1 MARPHITKTL
11 KLLCACVRKTKR
23 GETVLSD
30 NVAIRFYL
38 NKKQNSR
45 GYVRQ
50 VKSKFVDVN
59 QLSMNSSPLE
69 VLVLINSD
77 VPNITARTQVRY
89 SWILLGLLMEVAAT
103 ALCLSG
109 ISGSITLHPCLRFH
123 KQLSPTCNLLYKS
136 KNQPFG

>member
-30 NVAIRFYL
+30 NVAIGFYL

-45 GYVRQ
+45 GCVKQ

-69 VLVLINSD
+69 VLVQINSD
-77 VPNITARTQVRY
+77 VPNITAHGQRF
-89 SWILLGLLMEVAAT
+89 AT
-103 ALCLSG
+103 HG
-109 ISGSITLHPCLRFH
+109 FYWG
-123 KQLSPTCNLLYKS
+123 Y
-136 KNQPFG
+136 